1 MHAIDLNHFH
11 YPVLNSAKARAVQ
24 NVGLYAASHLPLESV
39 KPTYNIELDTHGVT
53 AQNHSGRCWLFAQL
67 NVLRHIAGA
76 RIKVQDL
83 EFSESYLAFYD
94 RLEKANHFLT
104 QMIAMADRPLDDRE
118 LAFILSRPDNDGG
131 QFDNAVAL
139 IQKYGLVPKAAMPET
154 YTSSNTADFN
164 RVLNRKLRQLAV
176 KLRQAQPDLRQDIKH
191 AGMADIYRML
201 TYAYGSVPTTFDF
214 TYRDDDGDYH
224 RLADLTP
231 QSFYQQIVGV
241 DLNQQ
246 VTLLSRADLQYWQ
259 TYTLPAEDNIEGGHT
274 ILLVNVPDALMS
286 QLAITQL
293 QAGQPVLF
301 GNDVLQDLDRPTGTL
316 KGELYQ
322 LSDLLD
328 CDCTLD
334 QGARFETKA
343 ANLSHAMTLVGVDVV
358 DDQPRQWKVENSWG
372 AKVGH
377 QGYFNADAQWM
388 QQYAYEMVI
397 QREFLPDSVQQ
408 ALTTTPIA
416 LPAWDPLG

>member
-1 MHAIDLNHFH
+1 MEAIDPQKFQSIPLNQ
-11 YPVLNSAKARAVQ
+11 AKARAVQ
-24 NVGLYAASHLPLESV
+24 NVGLYAASHLPFESV
-39 KPTYNIELDTHGVT
+39 KPTYSVELDTDGVT
-53 AQNHSGRCWLFAQL
+53 EQKHSGRCWLFAQL
-67 NVLRHIAGA
+67 NVLRHVAGA
-76 RIKVQDL
+76 RLKFKNL

-104 QMIAMADRPLDDRE
+104 QMIAMADRSLDDRE

-139 IQKYGLVPKAAMPET
+139 IQKYGLVPKSAMPET
-154 YTSSNTADFN
+154 FTSSNTADFN

-176 KLRQAQPDLRQDIKH
+176 QLRAADSTQRETIKQ
-191 AGMADIYRML
+191 AGMSDVYRL
-201 TYAYGSVPTTFDF
+201 LSYAYGTVPTTFDF
-214 TYRDDDGDYH
+214 EYCDDDNHYH

-231 QSFYQQIVGV
+231 QSFYQQVVNIE
-241 DLNQQ
+241 LEQQ
-246 VTLLSRADLQYWQ
+246 VTLLSRQDLKYWQ
-259 TYTLPAEDNIEGGHT
+259 TYRLPAEDNVEAGHQV
-274 ILLVNVPDALMS
+274 LLVNVPFDVMS

-301 GNDVLQDLDRPTGTL
+301 GNDVLQDLDRATGTL

-322 LSDLLD
+322 LSDLLE

-343 ANLSHAMTLVGVDVV
+343 ANLSHAMTLVGVDLV
-358 DDQPRQWKVENSWG
+358 DDAPRRWKVENSWG
-372 AKVGH
+372 SQVGH
-377 QGYFNADAQWM
+377 LGYFNADAQWM

-397 QREFLPDSVQQ
+397 LKEFLPEKIQQ
-408 ALTTTPIA
+408 ALMTTPIA
-416 LPAWDPLG
+416 LKAWDPLG